1 MNYQKLKKLLQK
13 TLLKFL
19 SFKFFT
25 SILLIFLTLSP
36 KANTKFLPKDLDS
49 TVVSLITCD
58 PGDEIYSHFGHSAL
72 RIRNVNKA
80 VDLIVNWGLF
90 SFSESQFQFGYDFA
104 KGRLKYKM
112 GFQRMGD
119 FIYEYKISRR
129 GVREQVLNLNNK
141 LKKKLLEKINENYR
155 PENREYKYEFF
166 YDNCSSRIRD
176 IISNT
181 LDNQLKL
188 ATSLDANKYSFRDII
203 HQYLKNDPWLELG
216 IDLVLGK
223 RIDILVDN
231 KNLMFLPKYLE
242 EILDK
247 SLIKESTKIE
257 DLVIKKND
265 IIPVENDQ
273 KQSSKIT
280 IYSWI
285 ILIITLL
292 FLILKNSRIFN
303 IWSSLNLS
311 LIGILGILLM
321 FMWFGTDHQATKNNF
336 NLLWASPLHLGL
348 IYFIITN
355 KWNIVSYWYIIF
367 GLTLIFITIL
377 FWFTLTQEFNN
388 FVKPIILHLS
398 LIYYYYLRKNKN
410 LINLNS
416 TKD

>member
-1 MNYQKLKKLLQK
+1 M
-13 TLLKFL
+13 LLKFL

-72 RIRNVNKA
+72 RIRNVNKE

-129 GVREQVLNLNNK
+129 GVREQILNLNNK
-141 LKKKLLEKINENYR
+141 LKNKLLEKINENYR

-247 SLIKESTKIE
+247 SLIKENTKIE

-336 NLLWASPLHLGL
+336 NLLWASPLQLGL

-355 KWNIVSYWYIIF
+355 KWNIFSYWYIIF

>member
-1 MNYQKLKKLLQK
+1 M
-13 TLLKFL
+13 LLKFL

-72 RIRNVNKA
+72 RIRNVNKE

-104 KGRLKYKM
+104 KGRLKYMM
-112 GFQRMGD
+112 GFQRMDD

-129 GVREQVLNLNNK
+129 CVREQILNLNNK

-223 RIDILVDN
+223 RIDVIVDN

-247 SLIKESTKIE
+247 SLIKENTKIE
-257 DLVIKKND
+257 DLVLKKND
-265 IIPVENDQ
+265 IVPIESDQ
-273 KQSSKIT
+273 KQSSKIM

-355 KWNIVSYWYIIF
+355 KWNIFSYWYIIF

>member
-1 MNYQKLKKLLQK
+1 M
-13 TLLKFL
+13 LLKFL
-19 SFKFFT
+19 SFKLNI
-25 SILLIFLTLSP
+25 SILLIFLTLNL
-36 KANTKFLPKDLDS
+36 KANTKFLPKALDN
-49 TVVSLITCD
+49 TVISLITCD

-72 RIRNVNKA
+72 RIRNVNKE

-104 KGRLKYKM
+104 KGRLKYMM
-112 GFQRMGD
+112 GFQRMDD

-129 GVREQVLNLNNK
+129 GVREQILNLNNK
-141 LKKKLLEKINENYR
+141 LKNKLLEKINENYR

-176 IISNT
+176 IIITT
-181 LDNQLKL
+181 LESQLKL
-188 ATSLDANKYSFRDII
+188 ANSLDANKYSFRDII